1 MKKKIFLGVFALAL
15 LATVGFGVKKSM
27 MSSDAG
33 LSDLALANV
42 EALAQG
48 EGGGINRGDPCYS
61 DGNYNADKPSAV
73 VCGNPCK
80 YLPWAVVWFPKTSYC
95 P

>member
-1 MKKKIFLGVFALAL
+1 MAL

-42 EALAQG
+42 EALANG
-48 EGGGINRGDPCYS
+48 EGGGGGVKIPCTYS
-61 DGNYNADKPSAV
+61 PGSTCTFNCIVDGMLKSCSA
-73 VCGNPCK
+73 NDYK
-80 YLPWAVVWFPKTSYC
+80 NI
-95 P
+95 